1 MTVGHH
7 FKLSRPLNN
16 TERAMMSQAAGML
29 PKNPNVHAAL
39 AHRVLI
45 TAAWAEIGMAGM
57 GLCGGFGLIV
67 FVVRLK
73 RRRRRA

>member
-29 PKNPNVHAAL
+29 QKNPTVHAAL

-45 TAAWAEIGMAGM
+45 TAAWAEIGMSGM
-57 GLCGGFGLIV
+57 VVRGFGLTV
-67 FVVRLK
+67 SVVHE